1 MTHVIVISR
10 HGNGH
15 DHGHGDGR
23 DGRDRCFIMSCHCYI
38 MISCNGN
45 GHGLSVTLSIFSF
58 LCPFHPLCPFFFFP
72 LCLFYPF
79 GNQYIAILWHW
90 ILENEIL
97 MTSLLSQKVGMMMH

>member
-1 MTHVIVISR
+1 
-10 HGNGH
+10 
-15 DHGHGDGR
+15 
-23 DGRDRCFIMSCHCYI
+23 
-38 MISCNGN
+38 MISCHGN

-97 MTSLLSQKVGMMMH
+97 MTSLPKSWDDDALIGEMTHNHIIKKFGNLDFKSVLELFWFLHQMVF